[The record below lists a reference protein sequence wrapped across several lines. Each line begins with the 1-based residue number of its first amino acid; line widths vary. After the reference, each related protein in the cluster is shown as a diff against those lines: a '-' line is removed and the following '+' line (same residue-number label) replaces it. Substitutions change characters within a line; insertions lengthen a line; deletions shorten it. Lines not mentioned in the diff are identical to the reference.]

1 MNYQIR
7 KKLTFIEWLYLL
19 KFNKEHFMITEGVY
33 SDRFN
38 DNMVNGVYRFT
49 ISNKNGDLLKT
60 NNLEYKY
67 FFDKIWKLN

>member
-1 MNYQIR
+1 MNYKIR

-19 KFNKEHFMITEGVY
+19 KFNREHFMIAEGVY

-38 DNMVNGVYRFT
+38 DIMIDGVYRFT
-49 ISNKNGDLLKT
+49 ISNRNGDLLKT

-67 FFDKIWKLN
+67 FFEKIWNFN

>member
-1 MNYQIR
+1 
-7 KKLTFIEWLYLL
+7 
-19 KFNKEHFMITEGVY
+19 MISEGVY